1 MPPSWQTPDVPRN
14 ATTSIKRP
22 PRQAAADEGT
32 SRLGDFTRPIPIERR
47 VWRRRRYAL
56 GAGLVVLVVVVAG
69 GLALLVLPLGTWSD
83 QDVDLQQ
90 RQAQLAELTRVN
102 NELSAEVDRL
112 ATDDGIREAAREDY
126 GFVEQGEQRTSILPF
141 PALTV
146 DVLPD
151 EGWPY
156 NAVTRIMAANEAGP
170 RPDGVTASGSDG
182 D

>member
-1 MPPSWQTPDVPRN
+1 ML
-14 ATTSIKRP
+14 A
-22 PRQAAADEGT
+22 
-32 SRLGDFTRPIPIERR
+32 
-47 VWRRRRYAL
+47 
-56 GAGLVVLVVVVAG
+56 VVVAG

-83 QDVDLQQ
+83 QDVDLEQ
-90 RQAQLAELTRVN
+90 RQTQLAELTRVN
-102 NELSAEVDRL
+102 NDLSAEVDRL
-112 ATDDGIREAAREDY
+112 ATDDGIREAARQDY

-156 NAVTRIMAANEAGP
+156 NAVTMIMDAAATGP
-170 RPDGVTASGSDG
+170 RPVETTPATPAG